1 MNTRDISFTETLLV
15 KDLPCCPKLTIFKIT
30 LDGQFFYNIT
40 NETSQSEKQYIFSR
54 EEILTNP
61 DFFIPF
67 GKTYIVSS
75 TIMDTLF
82 NHTL

>member
-1 MNTRDISFTETLLV
+1 MDKQEIPFTETLLV
-15 KDLPCCPKLTIFKIT
+15 KDLPCCPKLTIFKTT
-30 LDGQFFYNIT
+30 LDGQFFYNTT
-40 NETSQSEKQYIFSR
+40 NETPQSEKQYIFSK
-54 EEILTNP
+54 EEILSNP

-75 TIMDTLF
+75 AIMDTLF